1 MPRRRRRRVAREP
14 STGREATGSAVVS
27 DPAIRVGHASEG
39 RATWRVAAPF
49 RGTIAYELARGAGAD
64 LRRPAPRRRRA
75 RRRHASDVHA
85 LRRGAGVAAASEDDE
100 SGGGGNDRI
109 SDRPKRLP
117 PSGGI
122 PLPDA
127 DQSPTR
133 FRGPGRLSDTRP
145 GRGRRATPE
154 PHRSPSARRRAAR
167 GTGSSRGR
175 PTARRCTPACGR
187 TSRTP

>member
-1 MPRRRRRRVAREP
+1 MNSQE
-14 STGREATGSAVVS
+14 
-27 DPAIRVGHASEG
+27 
-39 RATWRVAAPF
+39 
-49 RGTIAYELARGAGAD
+49 ELVLIFGV
-64 LRRPAPRRRRA
+64 L
-75 RRRHASDVHA
+75 H
-85 LRRGAGVAAASEDDE
+85 LVAAALGGVMLLMFMRSDEAPEWRPPPEDDE

-127 DQSPTR
+127 DQSPIR

-154 PHRSPSARRRAAR
+154 PHRSPVRSPTRR
-167 GTGSSRGR
+167 
-175 PTARRCTPACGR
+175 
-187 TSRTP
+187 